1 MNLGERVKQER
12 LARKWT
18 QAHLA
23 ERAGLSQQALAVL
36 ENRDSRTSD
45 RAVELADALQVS
57 LRWLLTGQGR
67 PDDLDWPFRRVDRA
81 RWDRCDDI
89 DRGYVQ
95 AAVNRALD
103 DCEKSRPPFDADVAS
118 SKSHSAEAA

>member
-1 MNLGERVKQER
+1 MNLGGRVKQER
-12 LARKWT
+12 LARVWT

-23 ERAGLSQQALAVL
+23 ELAGLSQQALAGL
-36 ENRDSRTSD
+36 ESRDSRTSD

-67 PDDLDWPFRRVDRA
+67 RDDQDWPFRRVDRA
-81 RWDRCDDI
+81 RWDRCDDE

-95 AAVNRALD
+95 AAINRALD
-103 DCEKSRPPFDADVAS
+103 ECESSRPFVTETAS
-118 SKSHSAEAA
+118 SKGPSAAAA